1 MPTAV
6 EVVHPYA
13 GLSANKLATLRRA
26 AEAIVSGAIS
36 EAMPEQ
42 QSSKDAGEIL
52 QRIKGIG
59 PWTASVIL
67 LRGLGRIDVFPGN
80 DTGVRA
86 NLARFAGKRVSAA
99 HVVEQLGSQRGMLY
113 FCLLLARLETRGEIG
128 QPSDVVAS

>member
-1 MPTAV
+1 M
-6 EVVHPYA
+6 
-13 GLSANKLATLRRA
+13 
-26 AEAIVSGAIS
+26 
-36 EAMPEQ
+36 
-42 QSSKDAGEIL
+42 
-52 QRIKGIG
+52 
-59 PWTASVIL
+59 IL